1 MKPNQSNVERFYS
14 WMLSINNKFL
24 HDNEKMCNA
33 FHIVALND
41 IEVVEPVIV
50 KPNQIWNL
58 KEQKEN
64 GS

>member
-1 MKPNQSNVERFYS
+1 MKPNQTNVERFYS

-24 HDNEKMCNA
+24 YDNEKMCNA

-50 KPNQIWNL
+50 KP
-58 KEQKEN
+58 
-64 GS
+64 